1 MTAAAAAAASS
12 SSPSSSLTK
21 TDAPPSYLLP
31 YATLQPTY
39 HQVYAD
45 ILESKVAAENVW
57 LSVYADNAPQKSI
70 HATLT
75 LAAKEKNDPSAQD
88 EVQLENIR
96 GQRNLLIKEEKA
108 RALSGRE
115 GHAVP
120 DLSIST
126 SSSSMV
132 ATSPTVAQNSPSL
145 PTSVRLRLPVH
156 TPATLL
162 KGRRSQRAIES
173 GGGGQISAFDVS
185 PDGTKLVAG
194 GEDGE
199 CVVAGLPGWIRG
211 EAGEDGENTHS
222 VGIELAV
229 EEKAQRRIRALEKK
243 RLASLRLPLTGH
255 VGDVQA
261 ASFLPSSLV
270 LLTASS
276 DLTLRLY
283 SAQDGICPR
292 VFKGHKRA
300 VTSTAILGRGK
311 RIVSAS
317 LDGTIRVWDV
327 RAGKSVRMIGC
338 RGWSGVECLRVLKLN
353 GAATSSEAQEEEGL
367 GDYLAIAGLSSG
379 YVQVFLLR
387 ITQDTTTQT
396 PAQNSQEEDDEASV
410 KPVTVTDWP
419 LLEIAPRSWPT
430 LPEGQ
435 SQPGASDFWKVEPS
449 TGAVWSLDIVE
460 RSSPPSSSSAVAAP
474 ESGDAAHSARSSL
487 DLVTGS
493 KTGIVRLFRLE
504 LGSRATASDISNG
517 DAQEGEEDSGAPLSL
532 ASREVLNFRRNTAS
546 IHALRFLTSEGR
558 ASSPPDA
565 VVATGDGTPFRL
577 TFKST
582 SSGTVSHGEQE
593 ERLEPSVKEE
603 YTGWEAGE
611 PVHGIGVINA
621 GMEGE
626 RILLAGAEGMVR
638 VY

>member
-1 MTAAAAAAASS
+1 
-12 SSPSSSLTK
+12 
-21 TDAPPSYLLP
+21 
-31 YATLQPTY
+31 
-39 HQVYAD
+39 
-45 ILESKVAAENVW
+45 
-57 LSVYADNAPQKSI
+57 
-70 HATLT
+70 
-75 LAAKEKNDPSAQD
+75 
-88 EVQLENIR
+88 
-96 GQRNLLIKEEKA
+96 
-108 RALSGRE
+108 
-115 GHAVP
+115 
-120 DLSIST
+120 
-126 SSSSMV
+126 MV

-145 PTSVRLRLPVH
+145 PSSVRLRLPVY
-156 TPATLL
+156 TPSTLL
-162 KGRRSQRAIES
+162 KGRRSQKAIES

-199 CVVAGLPGWIRG
+199 CIVAGLPGWIRG
-211 EAGEDGENTHS
+211 EEGDEGGAANAMEA
-222 VGIELAV
+222 ELSV

-243 RLASLRLPLTGH
+243 RLTSLRLPLTGH

-270 LLTASS
+270 ILTASS

-292 VFKGHKRA
+292 IFRGHKRA

-338 RGWSGVECLRVLKLN
+338 PGWSGVECLKVLKLK
-353 GAATSSEAQEEEGL
+353 GGRMASEADEDEEGL
-367 GDYLAIAGLSSG
+367 GHYIAIAGLSSG
-379 YVQVFLLR
+379 YVQVFLIR
-387 ITQDTTTQT
+387 ISQDRSAKAPPKDGQ
-396 PAQNSQEEDDEASV
+396 EDDDDDETSANT
-410 KPVTVTDWP
+410 VTVADWP

-435 SQPGASDFWKVEPS
+435 SEPGASDFWKVEPTS
-449 TGAVWSLDIVE
+449 GAVWSLDVVE
-460 RSSPPSSSSAVAAP
+460 RSPSAAQERQSTSST
-474 ESGDAAHSARSSL
+474 L

-493 KTGIVRLFRLE
+493 KTGVVRLFRLE
-504 LGSRATASDISNG
+504 LGATATPPTDSSV
-517 DAQEGEEDSGAPLSL
+517 EEDSTAPLSL
-532 ASREVLNFRRNTAS
+532 TSRELLNFRRNTAS
-546 IHALRFLTSEGR
+546 IHALRFLPSEPS
-558 ASSPPDA
+558 ASPRRSSGPPDA

-577 TFKST
+577 TFNGA
-582 SSGTVSHGEQE
+582 SSGTPSASSSGPSVQQQEQQLQ
-593 ERLEPSVKEE
+593 RLEPCIKEE

-621 GMEGE
+621 GTEGE